1 MIYLQVDNLSKSFN
15 EKLLFENISFGVHKG
30 QKIALIAKNGTGK
43 STLLKII
50 AGQETMSSGTIV
62 MRNDLTY
69 DYLDQNPVFDENLS
83 VIEGV
88 FASTKSLIK
97 IVKEYEEALVS
108 GDKKRLSD
116 ATDLMDHNN
125 AWDYEARVKQ
135 ILGQLSITKLNQ
147 KISELSGGQKKRLAL
162 AAVLIS
168 EPDLLI
174 LDEPTN
180 HLDLD
185 MIVWLEKF
193 LERSNCTLLMV
204 THDRYFLDR
213 VCNDIIEMDEGKL
226 YRYKGNY
233 SYFLEKREERI
244 QNENTVIE
252 KSRNLLSKELEWMRR
267 MPKARTHKSKS
278 RIETFYDI
286 KEIASSRRI
295 EKKIRLDLKG
305 TRLGKKIMEINYI
318 SKGFGDLKL
327 LENFT
332 YTFKRNEKIGIVGKN
347 GCGKTTLLNILTGHI
362 APDSGTVDIGETVL
376 MGFYQQEGIQ
386 FDESQRVIDIAKEI
400 AEVVK
405 MSDGSKVSASEFLK
419 QFLFTAEMQY
429 TPVAKLSGGE
439 KRRLYLMTVLMKSP
453 NFLILDEP
461 TNDLD
466 ILTLNV
472 LEDYLNA
479 FSGCVLMVSHDRFF
493 MDKIVEH
500 LFVFEGETVVRDFPG
515 NYSRYLDYKELKEE
529 QAKRL
534 QPKPEKIVKEKN
546 LNDKPKKLTYK
557 EQKEFDALEEEISLL
572 ESERKHIETIL
583 YDGSL
588 QHDEVLEK
596 SNRLGEIIKLL
607 DSKSDRWL
615 ELSLMVE

>member
-50 AGQETMSSGTIV
+50 AGLETMSSGSIV

-83 VIEGV
+83 ILEGV
-88 FASTKSLIK
+88 FDSTKSIIRIIK
-97 IVKEYEEALVS
+97 DYEEAIDS

-116 ATDLMDHNN
+116 ATDMMDQNN

-135 ILGQLSITKLNQ
+135 ILGQLNITQLNQ

-185 MIVWLEKF
+185 MIVWLEKY

-226 YRYKGNY
+226 FRYKGNY

-252 KSRNLLSKELEWMRR
+252 KNRNLLSKELEWMRR

-295 EKKIRLDLKG
+295 GKKIRLDLKG

-318 SKGFGDLKL
+318 TKSFDDLKL

-362 APDSGTVDIGETVL
+362 PPDSGTVDIGETVL

-386 FDESQRVIDIAKEI
+386 FDENQRVIDIAKEI

-515 NYSRYLDYKELKEE
+515 NYTRYLDYKELKEE

-534 QPKPEKIVKEKN
+534 QPKPEKAVKEKAPI
-546 LNDKPKKLTYK
+546 DKPKKLTYK
-557 EQKEFDALEEEISLL
+557 EQKEFDTLEAEISQL
-572 ESERKHIETIL
+572 ETEKKHIETIL

-588 QHDEVLEK
+588 NHEEVLEK
-596 SNRLGEIIKLL
+596 SNRLGEIMKLM
-607 DSKSDRWL
+607 DDKSDRWL
-615 ELSLMVE
+615 ELSLITE

>member
-1 MIYLQVDNLSKSFN
+1 VL
-15 EKLLFENISFGVHKG
+15 
-30 QKIALIAKNGTGK
+30 
-43 STLLKII
+43 
-50 AGQETMSSGTIV
+50 
-62 MRNDLTY
+62 
-69 DYLDQNPVFDENLS
+69 
-83 VIEGV
+83 EGV
-88 FASTKSLIK
+88 FASSRS
-97 IVKEYEEALVS
+97 IVKVIKEYEEALVS
-108 GDKKRLSD
+108 GDKNRLSE

-125 AWDYEARVKQ
+125 AWDYEADVKQ
-135 ILGQLSITKLNQ
+135 ILAQLEIIRFDQ
-147 KISELSGGQKKRLAL
+147 KIYELSGGQKKRLAL

-185 MIVWLEKF
+185 MIVWLEKY

-213 VCNDIIEMDEGKL
+213 VCNDIIEIDEGKL

-233 SYFLEKREERI
+233 SYFLEKRDERI
-244 QNENTVIE
+244 ENENVVVE
-252 KSRNLLSKELEWMRR
+252 RARNLFRKELDWMRR

-278 RIETFYDI
+278 RIETFYDV
-286 KEIASSRRI
+286 KEIASSKRI
-295 EKKIRLDLKG
+295 EKKIKMDLKV

-318 SKGFGDLKL
+318 SKSFGDLKL

-347 GCGKTTLLNILTGHI
+347 GYGKTTLLNILSGQT
-362 APDSGTVDIGETVL
+362 APDSGNVDVGETVQ
-376 MGFYQQEGIQ
+376 MGYYRQDGIQ
-386 FDESQRVIDIAKEI
+386 FNEDQRVIDIAKEI

-405 MSDGSKVSASEFLK
+405 MSDGRKVSAGEFLK

-429 TPVAKLSGGE
+429 TQVAKLSGGE
-439 KRRLYLMTVLMKSP
+439 RRRLYLMTVLMQNP

-479 FSGCVLMVSHDRFF
+479 FNGCVLMVSHDRFF

-500 LFVFEGETVVRDFPG
+500 LFVFEGDTVVRDFPG
-515 NYSRYLDYKELKEE
+515 NYTQYLDYKEIKEE
-529 QAKRL
+529 QARRL
-534 QPKPEKIVKEKN
+534 LPKTEKPIKEKFASE
-546 LNDKPKKLTYK
+546 KPKKFTYK
-557 EQKEFDALEEEISLL
+557 EQKEFDALEADIAQL
-572 ESERKHIETIL
+572 EAEKQQLETAL

-588 QHDEVLEK
+588 KHDEILEK
-596 SNRLGEIIKLL
+596 SNRLGDILRML
-607 DSKSDRWL
+607 DEKSDRWL
-615 ELSLMVE
+615 ELSMSVE